1 MDVSYRVNVSA
12 GVRYAAILL
21 RGEQCS
27 VMKIEY
33 NCVNLQL
40 FESITVRGDQ
50 ITVLGRIT
58 YGIEG
63 LDSDNFC

>member
-1 MDVSYRVNVSA
+1 MDVSYRVTVSA

-50 ITVLGRIT
+50 ITVFKIT